1 MIGENL
7 LTQTADFYPYT
18 GESEQGV
25 ATYGTKV
32 VLTKVRVTKT
42 RQMLMTAL
50 GEAKNDKAI
59 LFFDCIVS
67 QPYGTT
73 FKSDDKIIWESV
85 SYRVREDGTAR
96 AESQNHHYRIALVGV
111 DG

>member
-7 LTQTADFYPYT
+7 LTQTADLYSYL
-18 GESEQGV
+18 GESEQGG
-25 ATYGTKV
+25 ASYDTKV
-32 VLTKVRVTKT
+32 VLTKVRITKT

-59 LFFDCIVS
+59 LFFDCVIS
-67 QPYGTT
+67 QPAGTT
-73 FKSDDKIIWESV
+73 FKSNDKIVWEEV
-85 SYRVREDGTAR
+85 SYLVREDGTAR
-96 AESQNHHYRIALVGV
+96 AESQNHHYRVALVGV